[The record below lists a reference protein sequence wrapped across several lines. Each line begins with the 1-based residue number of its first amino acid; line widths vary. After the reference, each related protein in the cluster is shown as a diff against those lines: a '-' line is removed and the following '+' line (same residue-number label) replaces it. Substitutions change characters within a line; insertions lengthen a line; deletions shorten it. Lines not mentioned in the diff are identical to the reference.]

1 MNAAPFPVLT
11 TGAAVSA
18 ASVDGSPRPANRR
31 SASAAPPSLATQ
43 HAPHIRIPLLFVV
56 TGFLS
61 LLVAMPWLALRPD
74 ILATYHYNQYVLALT
89 HLVNL
94 GWVASLIMGATYQ
107 LVPVALETKLHS
119 QRYPYYH
126 YACHLLGVVG
136 MVVMFWRWDM
146 TQVGHYGSFVSL
158 GFGVFAWNIFKTMRG
173 SPRRDV
179 VRSGTGAA
187 VSWLLVTML
196 AGLYVA
202 ASKCWSFSPFNPI
215 SQMHAHAHAGVMG
228 FFLLMIV
235 TISYRLVP
243 MFTLSEVQ
251 SEHRARWSL
260 RLLNAGLLGVFVAVL
275 VGSAFKLVAG
285 LLIAAGLVLHALEI
299 RSILRAR
306 QRPVIDESVRT
317 FLQALGLLAPLVAV
331 GVVLAWPWLPAT
343 TFTTQL
349 ENVYGVLAI
358 FGVTTLAILGMLH
371 KILPFLVWTAAYS
384 RWVGRK
390 RVPSLADLYSV
401 PWLRWGRRLYLAGLL
416 ALCVAIGMGSETGVR
431 WSCWG
436 MAVSLVPF
444 AANVGLILS
453 HLVRPRL
460 PALAV
465 PTGRKVASV

>member
-1 MNAAPFPVLT
+1 MNAAPFPALPS
-11 TGAAVSA
+11 GLA
-18 ASVDGSPRPANRR
+18 ASAEAPTRPAGRR
-31 SASAAPPSLATQ
+31 AAGPASATLATQ

-61 LLVAMPWLALRPD
+61 LLVAMPWLALRPE

-94 GWVASLIMGATYQ
+94 GWVASVVMGATYQ

-126 YACHLLGVVG
+126 YVCHLLGVVG

-187 VSWLLVTML
+187 VSWLLVTMA

-251 SEHRARWSL
+251 SEKRARWSL
-260 RLLNAGLLGVFVAVL
+260 RLLNAGLLGVFVSVL
-275 VGSAFKLVAG
+275 VGSAFKMLAG
-285 LLIAAGLVLHALEI
+285 LLIVAGLALHALEM
-299 RSILRAR
+299 RGILRAR

-317 FLQALGLLAPLVAV
+317 FLQALGFLAPLVVV
-331 GVVLAWPWLPAT
+331 GFVLAWPRLPAT
-343 TFTTQL
+343 LLTTQL

-358 FGVTTLAILGMLH
+358 LGVTTLAILGMLH

-401 PWLRWGRRLYLAGLL
+401 RWLRWGRRAYVTGLV
-416 ALCVAIGMGSETGVR
+416 ALCVATTLGSETGVR
-431 WSCWG
+431 WCCWVLT
-436 MAVSLVPF
+436 ASLVPF

-460 PALAV
+460 PAVAA
-465 PTGRKVASV
+465 PAIGKVATI